1 MKQKRIVS
9 ALLAAGMVMPLA
21 AAAEWTVYGRAHLSA
36 DYLDDGADYSE
47 FNLSSNS
54 SRLGFR
60 GEREFRPN
68 LTGMFQIEQQIDFD
82 KEGTEFATR
91 DTFAGLKGDW
101 GMFRVGKFDTPFKR
115 ARGPANFFGDQL
127 GDMRNVTRVRQRNN
141 DEPEQNYNYG
151 RFDERFANSLHYRSP
166 SINGFVWDIQYS
178 PERNAQ
184 TTPEGSDTDGISTS
198 IGFRQGGLNL
208 ALAYEKQFDGNE
220 DPDGFRLAA
229 SYRVIPALNVGALYQ
244 ATEGPGGDEGTV
256 YGIGGQ
262 YRINPQMFLNAH
274 YFMLDGDLDETDA
287 SLFAIG
293 LEYRVDSALR
303 FYGNIAA
310 VSNDDN
316 SQLTP
321 WGQARTSGPDGAF
334 GETARG
340 ISFGMR
346 YDF

>member
-36 DYLDDGADYSE
+36 DFLDDGADYSE
-47 FNLSSNS
+47 FNISSNS

-60 GEREFRPN
+60 GEREFQPN
-68 LTGMFQIEQQIDFD
+68 LTGMFQIEQEIKFD
-82 KEGTEFATR
+82 GGTTQFATR

-101 GMFRVGKFDTPFKR
+101 GMFRVGEFDTPFKR
-115 ARGPANFFGDQL
+115 ARGPANFFGDQV
-127 GDMRNVTRVRQRNN
+127 GDLRNVARTANN
-141 DEPEQNYNYG
+141 RYG
-151 RFDERFANSLHYRSP
+151 RFDERFQNSLHYRTP
-166 SINGFVWDIQYS
+166 NIGGFVWDVQYS
-178 PERNAQ
+178 PQRIGSS
-184 TTPEGSDTDGISTS
+184 TTEGGDEGGFSTS

-208 ALAYEKQFDGNE
+208 ALAYEKQFFDVDDDGNDLN

-229 SYRVIPALNVGALYQ
+229 SYRVIPALTVGAMYQ
-244 ATEGPGGDEGTV
+244 VTEGTGGDEGTV

-274 YFMLDGDLDETDA
+274 YFALDGDLDETDA
-287 SLFAIG
+287 SLFAFG

-316 SQLTP
+316 SSLRP
-321 WGQARTSGPDGAF
+321 WAQGRTASPPGAA
-334 GETARG
+334 GETAQG

>member
-36 DYLDDGADYSE
+36 DFLDDGADYSE
-47 FNLSSNS
+47 FNISSNS
-54 SRLGFR
+54 SRLGFK

-68 LTGMFQIEQQIDFD
+68 LTGMFQIEQEITFD
-82 KEGTEFATR
+82 QGKTEFSGR

-101 GMFRVGKFDTPFKR
+101 GMFRVGEFDTPFKR

-127 GDMRNVTRVRQRNN
+127 GDLRNVARVRNRDKDNP
-141 DEPEQNYNYG
+141 DLEYNYG
-151 RFDERFANSLHYRSP
+151 RFDERFPNSLHYRTP
-166 SINGFVWDIQYS
+166 NIGGFVWDVQYS
-178 PERNAQ
+178 PERN
-184 TTPEGSDTDGISTS
+184 ESDTAEGGDDGGFSTS

-220 DPDGFRLAA
+220 DPDGFRIAA

-244 ATEGPGGDEGTV
+244 VTEGPGGDKGTV
-256 YGIGGQ
+256 YGLGGQ

-274 YFMLDGDLDETDA
+274 YFALDGDLDETDA

-316 SQLTP
+316 SRLTP
-321 WGQARTSGPDGAF
+321 WGQGRSASPDGAY
-334 GETARG
+334 GETAQG

>member
-54 SRLGFR
+54 SRLGFK

-68 LTGMFQIEQQIDFD
+68 LTGMFQIEQEIFFD
-82 KEGTEFATR
+82 DAGTEFATR

-127 GDMRNVTRVRQRNN
+127 GDLRNVARTTAH
-141 DEPEQNYNYG
+141 G
-151 RFDERFANSLHYRSP
+151 RFDERFRNSLHYRSP
-166 SINGFVWDIQYS
+166 NINGFVWDLQYS
-178 PERNAQ
+178 PERTGR
-184 TTPEGSDTDGISTS
+184 TTTEGSDTDGISTS
-198 IGFRQGGLNL
+198 IGFRQGGFNL

-229 SYRVIPALNVGALYQ
+229 SYRVIPALNVGALFQ
-244 ATEGPGGDEGTV
+244 TTESAAGDKGTV
-256 YGIGGQ
+256 YGVGGQ

-274 YFMLDGDLDETDA
+274 FFTLDSDLDERDA

-303 FYGNIAA
+303 FYGNIAT

-316 SQLTP
+316 SALTP
-321 WGQARTSGPDGAF
+321 WGAGRSSGPGGAA
-334 GETARG
+334 GETAQG

>member
-1 MKQKRIVS
+1 MKQKRIVI
-9 ALLAAGMVMPLA
+9 ALLAASMVMPLA

-36 DYLDDGADYSE
+36 DFLDDGADYSE
-47 FNLSSNS
+47 FNISSNS
-54 SRLGFR
+54 SRLGFK
-60 GEREFRPN
+60 GEREFRQN
-68 LTGMFQIEQQIDFD
+68 LTGMFQIEQEIFFD
-82 KEGTEFATR
+82 DAGTEFATR

-101 GMFRVGKFDTPFKR
+101 GMLRVGKFDTPFKR

-127 GDMRNVTRVRQRNN
+127 GDLRNVARTRT
-141 DEPEQNYNYG
+141 YG
-151 RFDERFANSLHYRSP
+151 RFDERFRNSLHYRSP
-166 SINGFVWDIQYS
+166 SLSGFVWDIQYS
-178 PERNAQ
+178 PERTDR
-184 TTPEGSDTDGISTS
+184 TTTEGSDTDGVSTS

-208 ALAYEKQFDGNE
+208 AVAYEKQFDGAE

-244 ATEGPGGDEGTV
+244 VTESTAGDEGTV
-256 YGIGGQ
+256 FGIGGQ
-262 YRINPQMFLNAH
+262 YRINPEMFLNAH
-274 YFMLDGDLDETDA
+274 YFMLDGDLNETDA

-303 FYGNIAA
+303 FYGNIGA

-316 SQLTP
+316 AALTP
-321 WGQARTSGPDGAF
+321 WGAGRSATPGGAA
-334 GETARG
+334 GETAKG